1 MLSKVYKGFSL
12 FSLVFLFSI
21 INIIV
26 SFAET
31 RYTND
36 NSQVFIDSN
45 SESEV
50 LLNLESGVE
59 IETISNNGEFTYI
72 KVGDISG
79 YIESSNIANTVTIC
93 DYSDELSNDVSE
105 SSGTSLGYFKL
116 TSYCGCSRCNGK
128 WTGHPG
134 AYGLP
139 LTENRTVAVDPR
151 VIPLGSWI
159 EINVPGKGW
168 QRFRA
173 EDTGSGVK
181 GNHIDVYIGNHHSNC
196 LNPYYNTNGVRN
208 VEVRLVTV

>member
-1 MLSKVYKGFSL
+1 MLSKVYKGFWL

-36 NSQVFIDSN
+36 NSQVFMDSN

-50 LLNLESGVE
+50 LLDLESGVE
-59 IETISNNGEFTYI
+59 IETISNNGSFTYI
-72 KVGDISG
+72 KVGDING
-79 YIESSNIANTVTIC
+79 YIETSNIANTVTIC
-93 DYSDELSNDVSE
+93 EYDTDDSNVVES
-105 SSGTSLGYFKL
+105 SSGTSLGYFRL
-116 TSYCGCSRCNGK
+116 TSFCGCSRCNGK
-128 WTGHPG
+128 WTGYPG

-168 QRFRA
+168 QKFRA

-181 GNHIDVYIGNHHSNC
+181 GNHIDVYIGTNHSNC
-196 LNPYYNTNGVRN
+196 YNPYYNTNGARS
-208 VEVRLVTV
+208 VEVRLIK